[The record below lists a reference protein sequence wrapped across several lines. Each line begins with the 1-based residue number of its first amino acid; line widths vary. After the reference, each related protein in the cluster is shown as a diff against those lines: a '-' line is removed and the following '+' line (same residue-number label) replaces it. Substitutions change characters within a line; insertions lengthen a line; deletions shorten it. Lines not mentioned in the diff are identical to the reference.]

1 MFNTIQLRP
10 ANHMNPE
17 HTIRTVWD
25 GEKWSCQIAEGREVI
40 CEADSSDRTVGDIR
54 AESAAQ
60 KAYREILAA
69 RREAERL
76 VLS

>member
-1 MFNTIQLRP
+1 MFSTIQLRP

-17 HTIRTVWD
+17 HTIRTEWD
-25 GEKWSCQIAEGREVI
+25 GEKWSCQIAESDEVI
-40 CEADSSDRTVGDIR
+40 CEATDSSRTVGDIR
-54 AESAAQ
+54 AEGAAQ

-76 VLS
+76 VLA

>member
-1 MFNTIQLRP
+1 MFNTVQVRP

-17 HTIRTVWD
+17 HTIRTEWD
-25 GEKWSCQIAEGREVI
+25 GEKWSCKIAEGGEVI
-40 CEADSSDRTVGDIR
+40 VETDSSDRTVGDIR

-60 KAYREILAA
+60 KAYREILRA

-76 VLS
+76 VLA